1 MFEFTRQNIS
11 LQVLFER
18 RLFHSPLQLV
28 INLQVWR
35 QFLHFTLQLQHK
47 VNNKSLKTEPYTDKT
62 VTDLPFLTLRT
73 FSAASNVSFSSAFS
87 CLCLFCSSATKNTN
101 SDWWCLMKHK
111 TWELHTNKIHLFTF
125 NWTWLHRATPGEGR
139 CFSASPNL
147 KLHLQLFLL

>member
-18 RLFHSPLQLV
+18 RLFHSLLQLV

-47 VNNKSLKTEPYTDKT
+47 VNNKSQKTEPYTDEKT

-73 FSAASNVSFSSAFS
+73 FSAASNVSLSSVFS

-101 SDWWCLMKHK
+101 SDWWCHMKHK
-111 TWELHTNKIHLFTF
+111 TWDRIKSIYLHSTEHDYTEPCQV
-125 NWTWLHRATPGEGR
+125 RAGVFYFYNFFFYKQR
-139 CFSASPNL
+139 
-147 KLHLQLFLL
+147 